1 MTIVVSTTDKKEVLG
16 EQKGIREG
24 EPEIGHIAEMVTNPA
39 KLADFGFS
47 TDVIQKAERIK
58 LDCEDDKPEFPVVR
72 VEEGW
77 SGSGR
82 LWDGQ
87 EVESIVRQTN
97 TLEPVGHLG
106 HIPDDQAAF
115 SFPEPQTT
123 WIGAIAKTEPSE
135 QKERTGEM
143 VTVAYFAGYNL
154 PGAKIRGI
162 RKGRAVRGISWWG
175 DGDIIPIPGRGVQ
188 VRNFSLKALDWAR
201 KLAEG
206 MPTSRI
212 VAMAREMKEETQV
225 ADLALAQVTPE
236 QYKTENP
243 NGYTLLVNEAVAEKD
258 TKIGEMQKEI
268 DKGKEREG
276 LLSKACELLG
286 IENPGEIVTKIEE
299 MKKKVGDKAKAT
311 VATHLESILK
321 ERIPGEDDDADVIA
335 KRALVRRLLP
345 VAEMETKVSD
355 VKEDEAKEKI
365 GEMVTSA
372 IDSDS
377 VIKAQIGEQAPP
389 VVRRREELRS
399 GDKLDSALK
408 SYGVERERV
417 TLG

>member
-1 MTIVVSTTDKKEVLG
+1 
-16 EQKGIREG
+16 
-24 EPEIGHIAEMVTNPA
+24 
-39 KLADFGFS
+39 
-47 TDVIQKAERIK
+47 
-58 LDCEDDKPEFPVVR
+58 
-72 VEEGW
+72 
-77 SGSGR
+77 
-82 LWDGQ
+82 
-87 EVESIVRQTN
+87 
-97 TLEPVGHLG
+97 
-106 HIPDDQAAF
+106 
-115 SFPEPQTT
+115 
-123 WIGAIAKTEPSE
+123 
-135 QKERTGEM
+135 
-143 VTVAYFAGYNL
+143 
-154 PGAKIRGI
+154 
-162 RKGRAVRGISWWG
+162 
-175 DGDIIPIPGRGVQ
+175 
-188 VRNFSLKALDWAR
+188 
-201 KLAEG
+201 
-206 MPTSRI
+206 
-212 VAMAREMKEETQV
+212 
-225 ADLALAQVTPE
+225 
-236 QYKTENP
+236 
-243 NGYTLLVNEAVAEKD
+243 
-258 TKIGEMQKEI
+258 
-268 DKGKEREG
+268 
-276 LLSKACELLG
+276 
-286 IENPGEIVTKIEE
+286 